1 MVMSRYV
8 ERQLN
13 HQRHLLSLELPV
25 MMQNRSEGL
34 NERLKRILGMDN
46 TQEASVEWS
55 RGNRSD
61 DGEDNDELEGSAGD
75 LASRPYSKFETN
87 AHIEVVDALPSPACD
102 SVNFAVILHL
112 PLFSLSLFPFIS
124 LLDPDLLQTTLHTHQ
139 VSLHDQCA
147 PRGSGVE

>member
-1 MVMSRYV
+1 MSRYV

-34 NERLKRILGMDN
+34 NERLKRILGMDD

-112 PLFSLSLFPFIS
+112 PLFSLSLS
-124 LLDPDLLQTTLHTHQ
+124 LSHFWTLTYYRLHCTHTKFLFTINVHH
-139 VSLHDQCA
+139 VV
-147 PRGSGVE
+147 VE